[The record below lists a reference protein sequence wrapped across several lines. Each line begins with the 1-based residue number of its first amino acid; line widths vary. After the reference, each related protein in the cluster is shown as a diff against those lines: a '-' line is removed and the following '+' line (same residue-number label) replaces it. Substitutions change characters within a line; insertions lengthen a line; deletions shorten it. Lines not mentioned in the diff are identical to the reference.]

1 MAEKWTE
8 KNTASAPALTDLI
21 LQVTDPGGTPASEKT
36 LYNTLPFLQ
45 HLGSCAQYT
54 IPVTNDTNGKVMIKT
69 NVVIDGTTMGASTD
83 VEGFYF
89 IINENRVTIPI
100 NFRLNVYEST
110 L

>member
-1 MAEKWTE
+1 MVQ
-8 KNTASAPALTDLI
+8 I
-21 LQVTDPGGTPASEKT
+21 LVFILLFTSNLLAGVTGKIS
-36 LYNTLPFLQ
+36 
-45 HLGSCAQYT
+45 
-54 IPVTNDTNGKVMIKT
+54 GKVSDQST
-69 NVVIDGTTMGASTD
+69 GEPLHGANVVIDGTTMGASTD